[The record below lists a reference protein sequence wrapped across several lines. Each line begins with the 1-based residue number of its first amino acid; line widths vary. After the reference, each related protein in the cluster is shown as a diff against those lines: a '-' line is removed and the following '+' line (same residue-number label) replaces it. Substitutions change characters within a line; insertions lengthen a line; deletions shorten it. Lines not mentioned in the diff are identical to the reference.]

1 LLLQAAPFV
10 FLAAA
15 ARARVIPADLVV
27 GIKGHDL
34 VTLPREIREDK

>member
-1 LLLQAAPFV
+1 LLIQAAPFV

-15 ARARVIPADLVV
+15 TRARIIPADILA
-27 GIKGHDL
+27 GMKGHDL